1 MDTCA
6 FCGRDPYHREDVGFG
21 SPGVAVA
28 VTCCD
33 AGILAYGRGS
43 LDQAMEFSAAD
54 IREIAA
60 KIETL
65 RWQVER
71 RDRAIAYLLKRRK
84 RLDPMQAAYRDM
96 MVRGIGITH
105 ISHDDFFQKPK

>member
-1 MDTCA
+1 MSEE
-6 FCGRDPYHREDVGFG
+6 Y
-21 SPGVAVA
+21 
-28 VTCCD
+28 
-33 AGILAYGRGS
+33 RGS
-43 LDQAMEFSAAD
+43 ELEAAH
-54 IREIAA
+54 RRIADLEMA
-60 KIETL
+60 L
-65 RWQVER
+65 FDLVNMER